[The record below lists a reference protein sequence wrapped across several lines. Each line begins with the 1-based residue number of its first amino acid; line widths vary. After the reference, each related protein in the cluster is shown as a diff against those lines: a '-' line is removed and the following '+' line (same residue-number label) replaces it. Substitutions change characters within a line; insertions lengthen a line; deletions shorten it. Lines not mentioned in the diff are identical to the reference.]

1 MLVQTLRRLLM
12 VGPVLFVVLLV
23 TFVVMR
29 FAAGD
34 EAKIYWR
41 MHSGNMTP
49 TRAQLEA
56 IREELGL
63 NAPLPVQ
70 FLRWTGQVLRFDLGR
85 TLWTNQP
92 VAQELLERLPAT
104 LALAGTALGFAIVI
118 SVPLGIVS
126 AARPGSWADAVA
138 RVFAI
143 SGISLPQFWLGLLL
157 MYVVSFKLQLLPM
170 MGSGGP
176 QHLVLPALTLAMGP
190 AAMLTRLT
198 RANMLEIMTQ
208 DFAKTAS
215 AKGLSESAVLVK
227 HVLRPALI
235 PVVTLVGLQFGFLFG
250 GAVVVE
256 TIFSWP
262 GLGKWAV
269 DGIFHRDM
277 PVVRAF
283 ILLMGVIFVVANLL
297 VDLVYVWI
305 DPRIRSS

>member
-1 MLVQTLRRLLM
+1 MLTQTLRRLLM
-12 VGPVLFVVLLV
+12 VVPVLFAVFLM

-34 EAKIYWR
+34 EARIYWR

-63 NAPLPVQ
+63 NAPVPVQ
-70 FLRWTGQVLRFDLGR
+70 FLRWAGQVLRFDLGR
-85 TLWTNQP
+85 TLWTKQP

-104 LALAGTALGFAIVI
+104 LALAGTALGFAILL

-126 AARPGSWADAVA
+126 AARPGSWVDAVA

-157 MYVVSFKLQLLPM
+157 MYVVSFKLGLLPM

-190 AAMLTRLT
+190 AAMLTRLV
-198 RANMLEIMTQ
+198 RANMLEVMTQ
-208 DFAKTAS
+208 EYAKTAY
-215 AKGLSESAVLVK
+215 AKGLSEPAVLVK

-269 DGIFHRDM
+269 EGIFHRDM

-283 ILLMGVIFVVANLL
+283 ILLMGCIFVVANVV

>member
-1 MLVQTLRRLLM
+1 MLLQTIRRLLM
-12 VGPVLFVVLLV
+12 VVPVLGLVLLV

-49 TRAQLEA
+49 THAQLEE

-63 NAPLPVQ
+63 NDPVPVQ
-70 FLRWTGQVLRFDLGR
+70 FLRWAGQVVRGDLGR
-85 TLWTNQP
+85 TLFTKQL
-92 VAQELLERLPAT
+92 VAQELVERLPFT
-104 LALAGTALGFAIVI
+104 LALAGTALAFAVAL

-126 AARPGSWADAVA
+126 AARPGSWVDAAA

-157 MYVVSFKLQLLPM
+157 IYLVSFKLGLLPM

-176 QHLVLPALTLAMGP
+176 QHLVMPALTLAMGP
-190 AAMLTRLT
+190 AAMLTRMV
-198 RANMLEIMTQ
+198 RANMLELMSQ
-208 DFAKTAS
+208 DFAKTAYS
-215 AKGLSESAVLVK
+215 KGLSERAVLVK

-262 GLGKWAV
+262 GVGKWAV
-269 DGIFHRDM
+269 DGIFRRDM

-283 ILLMGVIFVVANLL
+283 ILTMGVIFVVANTV
-297 VDLVYVWI
+297 VDLVYLWI
-305 DPRIRSS
+305 DPRLRSS

>member
-1 MLVQTLRRLLM
+1 MIVHVLERLLM
-12 VGPVLFVVLLV
+12 VVPVLFLVLLV

-29 FAAGD
+29 FATGD
-34 EAKIYWR
+34 EAKVYWR

-49 TRAQLEA
+49 THAQLEA

-70 FLRWTGQVLRFDLGR
+70 FLRWTGQVIRLDLGR
-85 TLWTNQP
+85 TLWTKQP
-92 VAQELLERLPAT
+92 VIQELRERLPAT
-104 LALAGTALGFAIVI
+104 LALAGTALGFAVAI
-118 SVPLGIVS
+118 SLPLGIVS
-126 AARPGSWADAVA
+126 AARPGSRLDAVA

-157 MYVVSFKLQLLPM
+157 MYLVSYKLKLLPM
-170 MGSGGP
+170 MGWGGP

-190 AAMLTRLT
+190 AAMLTRLV
-198 RANMLEIMTQ
+198 RANMLEVMTQ
-208 DFAKTAS
+208 EFARTAY
-215 AKGLSESAVLVK
+215 AKGLSEPSVLVK
-227 HVLRPALI
+227 HILRPALI

-269 DGIFHRDM
+269 EGIFHRDM

-283 ILLMGVIFVVANLL
+283 ILLMGVIFVVANLI

-305 DPRIRSS
+305 DPRIRAS

>member
-1 MLVQTLRRLLM
+1 
-12 VGPVLFVVLLV
+12 
-23 TFVVMR
+23 
-29 FAAGD
+29 
-34 EAKIYWR
+34 
-41 MHSGNMTP
+41 MTP

-63 NAPLPVQ
+63 NAPVPVQ
-70 FLRWTGQVLRFDLGR
+70 FLRWAGQVLRFDLGR
-85 TLWTNQP
+85 TLWTKQP

-104 LALAGTALGFAIVI
+104 LALAGTALGFAILL
-118 SVPLGIVS
+118 SVPLVIVS
-126 AARPGSWADAVA
+126 AARPGSWVDAVA

-157 MYVVSFKLQLLPM
+157 MYVVSFKLGLLPM

-190 AAMLTRLT
+190 AAMLTRLV
-198 RANMLEIMTQ
+198 RANMLEVMTQ
-208 DFAKTAS
+208 EYAKTAY
-215 AKGLSESAVLVK
+215 AKGLSEPAVLVK

-269 DGIFHRDM
+269 EGIFHRDM

-283 ILLMGVIFVVANLL
+283 ILLMGCIFVVANVV

>member
-1 MLVQTLRRLLM
+1 MLIQTLRRLLM
-12 VGPVLFVVLLV
+12 VVPVLFAVLLL

-34 EAKIYWR
+34 EARIYWR

-63 NAPLPVQ
+63 NAPVPVQ
-70 FLRWTGQVLRFDLGR
+70 FLRWAGQVLRFDLGR
-85 TLWTNQP
+85 TLWTKQP

-104 LALAGTALGFAIVI
+104 LALAGTALGFAVLL
-118 SVPLGIVS
+118 SVPLGILS
-126 AARPGSWADAVA
+126 AARPGSWVDAVA

-157 MYVVSFKLQLLPM
+157 MYFVSFKLQLLPM

-190 AAMLTRLT
+190 AAMLTRLV

-208 DFAKTAS
+208 DYAKTAY
-215 AKGLSESAVLVK
+215 AKGLSEPAVLVK
-227 HVLRPALI
+227 HILRPALI

-269 DGIFHRDM
+269 EGIFHRDM

-283 ILLMGVIFVVANLL
+283 ILLMGVIFVVANVV

-305 DPRIRSS
+305 DPRIRAS